1 MEQTLSFKPLNDC
14 SIKEMT
20 DLWNAG
26 FEHYVSNMS
35 RTPFQMSVRLGK
47 FYIHPDL
54 SVAAYIGGAPVGFVM
69 IGWREIGGKKLAW
82 NGGTGVASAFRGR
95 GLSKLLLAEAVR
107 RVRAAGA
114 DRLSLEVRTDNDRAI
129 AAYRSQGFVAVDR
142 VVNWSCKDF
151 ERTPF
156 LHKLEDKITLLYDVP
171 SRVAQLPFYNSER
184 CSWTTEWFN
193 LESAQSLMAI
203 DRFGKVVAYALFQ
216 EDHSSPNEAA
226 NTIRLFHC
234 EADPDQPNRSG
245 LIRALLAE
253 LWKPC
258 TLGIGRRVKYARASN
273 SELTEAL
280 VEAGFAQTLEE
291 YLMHLELSGT
301 RMEEG
306 SHAYSE

>member
-1 MEQTLSFKPLNDC
+1 MEQSMSFRSLNEC
-14 SIKEMT
+14 SIRDMT
-20 DLWNAG
+20 ALWNAG

-35 RTPFQMSVRLGK
+35 RTPFQMAMRLGR
-47 FYIHPDL
+47 YHIHPEL
-54 SVAAYIGGAPVGFVM
+54 SVAAYIDGEPAGFVM

-95 GLSKLLLAEAVR
+95 GLSKPLLSEAVR

-142 VVNWSCKDF
+142 VVHWSCKDF

-156 LHKLEDKITLLYDVP
+156 QHKLEEGLALLCDVP
-171 SRVAQLPFYNSER
+171 SRVAHLPFYNSER

-193 LESAQSLMAI
+193 LESAQSMLAI

-216 EDHSSPNEAA
+216 EEQSPTNGAA

-234 EADPDQPNRSG
+234 EADPGHANRSG
-245 LIRALLAE
+245 LIRAMLAE

-258 TLGIGRRVKYARASN
+258 ALGVARRVQYARASN
-273 SELTEAL
+273 AELTEAL
-280 VEAGFAQTLEE
+280 EEAGFVRTQEE
-291 YLMHLELSGT
+291 YLMHLEL
-301 RMEEG
+301 
-306 SHAYSE
+306 AP